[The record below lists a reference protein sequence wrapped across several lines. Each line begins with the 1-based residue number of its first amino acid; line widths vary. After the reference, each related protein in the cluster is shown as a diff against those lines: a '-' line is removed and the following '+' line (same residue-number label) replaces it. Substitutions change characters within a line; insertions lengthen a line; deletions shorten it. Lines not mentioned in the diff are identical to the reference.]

1 MAGFLSSIKELVLHR
16 KACTLIR
23 ACKEEELRALLSENE
38 AKKLIRKTSGNVLRR
53 CLQVAIDKQYMGC
66 IEELLK
72 AGANPRIL
80 LDSCSVPSI
89 VYGQGNV
96 RLLQLLLEYGASED
110 SCKGRKSSILL
121 YYAAENGYID
131 CFRML
136 LLYGADPDY
145 KCFRFDLAA
154 GTADGT
160 SVLGM
165 CLKRNYEAPF
175 VELLIQFGANIYL
188 PHIQKALLEVDNDAT
203 RLLDRE
209 KAHPRSLKSQCRIA
223 IRRWLIQVGKLRL
236 IDQIDIPDQ
245 LEKYLQYH
253 NEFDDIKKLPRC
265 YQRFTY
271 PIAEHLLFG
280 AGCNYEQEQ
289 KYL

>member
-110 SCKGRKSSILL
+110 SCK
-121 YYAAENGYID
+121 
-131 CFRML
+131 
-136 LLYGADPDY
+136 
-145 KCFRFDLAA
+145 AA